1 MKHTLLPDWLRR
13 GTALKPALWQSL
25 IAVLLL
31 LVLWQ
36 TTWMPAWRTWSHS
49 EQTHQRLEQ
58 QLSDMRQMQ
67 QQLQQ
72 LQSQAP
78 IAPQAAAQSLQTLAS
93 TLGKHTQVQQ
103 QAGQVQIQFKDVEPQ
118 QLAEFLSQAH
128 QQSRARV
135 LQANWQSTRGIWS
148 GQIQFALP
156 GAQ

>member
-13 GTALKPALWQSL
+13 GTALKPALWQIL
-25 IAVLLL
+25 IGVLLL

-36 TTWMPAWRTWSHS
+36 TTWMPAWRTWVNS
-49 EQTHQRLEQ
+49 EHRHLQLEQ
-58 QLSDMRQMQ
+58 QLRDMQQMQ

-78 IAPQAAAQSLQTLAS
+78 ITPQAAAQSLQTLAS
-93 TLGKHTQVQQ
+93 TLGKQTQVQL

-128 QQSRARV
+128 QQSRTRV
-135 LQANWQSTRGIWS
+135 VQANWQSTRRLWS
-148 GQIQFALP
+148 GQILFAVP
-156 GAQ
+156 GAP